1 MAEETATPKKG
12 SATDSFTPH
21 GVQNGWLSKARGK
34 PIQVRLTDGQLLS
47 GRLAGHDLYCLA
59 LEEAGEAGSTL
70 IYKHSI
76 SCLTIGKK

>member
-1 MAEETATPKKG
+1 MDGETAAKTKAAG
-12 SATDSFTPH
+12 SETFTPH
-21 GVQNGWLSKARGK
+21 GVQNGWLNRARGK

-70 IYKHSI
+70 IYKHAI
-76 SCLTIGKK
+76 ACLTLSRT

>member
-1 MAEETATPKKG
+1 MAEETAPAKKG
-12 SATDSFTPH
+12 AAAEGFTPH

-34 PIQVRLTDGQLLS
+34 PVQVRLMDGQLLS

-70 IYKHSI
+70 IYKHAI
-76 SCLTIGKK
+76 ACLTLSRT

>member
-1 MAEETATPKKG
+1 MAEETAAAKKG
-12 SATDSFTPH
+12 AAEGFTPH

-59 LEEAGEAGSTL
+59 LEEAGESGSTL
-70 IYKHSI
+70 IYKHAI
-76 SCLTIGKK
+76 ACLTLSKT